1 MALISWENDLLSS
14 SPAVPGIARAVL
26 ATMSAPRHGLVEPLI
41 ECRSRDFQTIPLGR
55 SVQSS
60 PLLIAGFPGP
70 SPCDLRASLVFLVS
84 THWYY
89 TGTRFRGQLPRTPST
104 PFSRF
109 CFLVVDLANCTI
121 ILWII
126 WTSGVPLPGQ
136 QLTWILEIGSQRL
149 CASV

>member
-1 MALISWENDLLSS
+1 MRLRKMALILWENDSLSS

-26 ATMSAPRHGLVEPLI
+26 ATMSAPRHGLVEPLT
-41 ECRSRDFQTIPLGR
+41 ECRLRDFQTIPLGR

-89 TGTRFRGQLPRTPST
+89 TGTRFRGQLPRTSP
-104 PFSRF
+104 PPLLVLL
-109 CFLVVDLANCTI
+109 LVVDLTNCTI
-121 ILWII
+121 ILWIT
-126 WTSGVPLPGQ
+126 WTSGVAFPGQ
-136 QLTWILEIGSQRL
+136 QLTWILEIGS
-149 CASV
+149 

>member
-41 ECRSRDFQTIPLGR
+41 ECKSRDFQTIPLGR

-70 SPCDLRASLVFLVS
+70 FPCDLRASLVFLVS

-89 TGTRFRGQLPRTPST
+89 TGTRFRGQLPRTPPPPS
-104 PFSRF
+104 
-109 CFLVVDLANCTI
+109 
-121 ILWII
+121 
-126 WTSGVPLPGQ
+126 PGFASWL
-136 QLTWILEIGSQRL
+136 LTWRTALSFCGLHGLPAFPFLDSNLRGFWK
-149 CASV
+149 